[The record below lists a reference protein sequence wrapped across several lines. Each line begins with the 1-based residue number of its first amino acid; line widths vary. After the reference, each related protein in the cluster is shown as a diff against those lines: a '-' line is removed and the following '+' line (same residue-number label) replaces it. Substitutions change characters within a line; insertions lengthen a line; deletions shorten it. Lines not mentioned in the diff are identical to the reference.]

1 MVNVSSTTRGA
12 APLAATKFKTW
23 QLVVAVVL
31 IATPL
36 TLAGVNFWLPGLV
49 SGGRSSI
56 AAKVTS
62 AVGNGPSNF
71 LAMLGL
77 RSPGLRKAGELADTK
92 NHAPVTAEIVP
103 HQRALA
109 KVRPAAP
116 SGKLIPLTPAAPQIA
131 EVLPGQ
137 LVLPSASNAPA
148 FSQDSGPSGG
158 TPLFLGDTPGGGGGG
173 GGGGGPIVTPENPP
187 IPSGVP
193 EPGTWALMIMGLG
206 GIGVSLRRTRGKRV
220 AGQQL
225 EAVSRSR

>member
-56 AAKVTS
+56 VAKVAS

-77 RSPGLRKAGELADTK
+77 RSPGLRKEGELADTK
-92 NHAPVTAEIVP
+92 NHAPVTPEIVP

-109 KVRPAAP
+109 KVRPAAL
-116 SGKLIPLTPAAPQIA
+116 SGKLLHLTPAAPQIA
-131 EVLPGQ
+131 EGLPPGL
-137 LVLPSASNAPA
+137 LVVPSASNSPA
-148 FSQDSGPSGG
+148 SSQDSGPSGG
-158 TPLFLGDTPGGGGGG
+158 TPVFLGDTPGGGG